1 MAPHDVRAG
10 TIGTSRAPGSVT
22 GKHLRRDFLSTTSRA
37 QLPYGGRSH
46 SALTRPQRA
55 SWPASYPHAGAE
67 TTVRTVAVDA
77 PALVTLARS
86 PASAAARVF
95 YSSFCHEILKHREKC
110 RSTKPGRPLLGGNP
124 LHGTGDGCC
133 APQMAPGALSTSI
146 DVAVEDDVWPR
157 HPESGPSTRVALV

>member
-95 YSSFCHEILKHREKC
+95 YSSFLPRDSQASRKM
-110 RSTKPGRPLLGGNP
+110 PFDQARPPAVRRKSASWYRGWLLR
-124 LHGTGDGCC
+124 TSDG
-133 APQMAPGALSTSI
+133 ARDTLY
-146 DVAVEDDVWPR
+146 VN
-157 HPESGPSTRVALV
+157 